1 MQFDNEGMSLWFGT
15 PDAPGPGDT
24 VPADAEIPITIA
36 VHPGDRSN
44 KVEVLYRVN
53 KGPDETARAT
63 WLRNDVPA
71 NVQYFRA
78 RLPPRLAGD
87 MVEYVPVCRR
97 AGTTVPSEDDIKRG
111 GPSFRV
117 TEAPIETPATAP
129 SGRTGPV
136 AAAGVE
142 RAAAAQTER
151 LVGYFP
157 AWGIHAHNYH
167 VTDIPAGQL
176 SHVIY
181 AFANVTAAGDCIS
194 TNAHDDQVNFPQLLD
209 LKRKYPQVLVLI
221 SVGGALNSAN
231 FAAVSTGATTRV
243 HFAQSCVQFMKQH
256 GFDGIDI
263 DWEYP
268 GRKDSQNF
276 TALLQELRCQLD
288 VQGSADGRHYLL
300 TIAAPAGPGNFANLE
315 LALIHPLLDWINLM
329 SYNFHAVSSRV
340 TNFDAPLFAP
350 SDSPTAAHDRAR
362 SVDAAVKSYLGGGV
376 PADKIVVGVRF
387 VATGWEGVGP
397 ANNGLYQSDTGAAKG
412 TWDVSGAAPS
422 GSFGYQDIEN
432 HYLASYTRGWHSEAM
447 VPWLYNA
454 ATGIMISYEDPQSL
468 TSKADHVLSNKLGGI
483 MIWELSTDD
492 GQHALVSAIAAAL
505 GQATCFEVATTA

>member
-1 MQFDNEGMSLWFGT
+1 MQFDNVGMSLWFGT
-15 PDAPGPGDT
+15 PDAPGPGDA

-53 KGPDETARAT
+53 NGPDETVGAT
-63 WLRNDVPA
+63 WLRNDVTA

-78 RLPPRLAGD
+78 RLPPRLPGD

-111 GPSFRV
+111 GRLFRV
-117 TEAPIETPATAP
+117 TEAPIETSGTAP
-129 SGRTGPV
+129 KGRTGPV
-136 AAAGVE
+136 GAAGVS
-142 RAAAAQTER
+142 RVAAAQTKR

-157 AWGIHAHNYH
+157 AWAIHAHNYH

-209 LKRKYPQVLVLI
+209 LKKKYPQVLVLI
-221 SVGGALNSAN
+221 SVGGATNSTN
-231 FAAVSTGATTRV
+231 FAAVSTAATTRV
-243 HFAQSCVQFMKQH
+243 HFAQSCVKFMKQH

-268 GRKDSQNF
+268 GHKDSQNF

-288 VQGSADGRHYLL
+288 VQGSADSRHYLL

-329 SYNFHAVSSRV
+329 SYNFHPVSSRV
-340 TNFDAPLFAP
+340 TNFNAPLFAP
-350 SDSPTAAHDRAR
+350 PDGPTAAADRAR
-362 SVDAAVKSYLGGGV
+362 NVDAAVKSYLAARV

-397 ANNGLYQSDTGAAKG
+397 ANNGLYQSDTGPAKG
-412 TWDVSGAAPS
+412 TWDVPGATPS

-432 HYLASYTRGWHSEAM
+432 HYLTSYTRGWHNEAKAS
-447 VPWLYNA
+447 WLYNA

-468 TSKADHVLSNKLGGI
+468 TSKADYVLSNDLGGV

-492 GQHALVSAIAAAL
+492 GQHALVNATAAAL
-505 GQATCFEVATTA
+505 GQATCSEVTMTA